1 MLFCLLFV
9 NSFPVERN
17 PFSFLSWC
25 LRSCNLTSPLSR
37 QPAYFFRPLLPY
49 YPVFCKSEGFRSI
62 PIANFLSRG
71 RGYCLFFTSF
81 KNILVRLLRISR
93 SPYVWCWPFRPSFPF
108 RKHSK
113 PYHCWKEGLL
123 LFGCCKGIAFRLSPS
138 LCNSPRGLL
147 FFSFLLASPVAEKH
161 FLCFESIVSTFP
173 ALILVLILVVLDLVS
188 PSVLNPSRRKCRSMK
203 KGKSF
208 ILFYYTS
215 LWSSFSDNDYLLSVW
230 SPLTCWL
237 TRGEDWVCFL
247 SCFVSRVCVCGWL

>member
-1 MLFCLLFV
+1 MLFCLLLV

-17 PFSFLSWC
+17 HFSFLSWC
-25 LRSCNLTSPLSR
+25 LRSSNLTSPLSR

-49 YPVFCKSEGFRSI
+49 YPVFRKSEGFRSI
-62 PIANFLSRG
+62 PIANFFSRG

-147 FFSFLLASPVAEKH
+147 FFSSSISRSGEAFPLLRINRINLS
-161 FLCFESIVSTFP
+161 STNP
-173 ALILVLILVVLDLVS
+173 CANSCSAWLSLSVS
-188 PSVLNPSRRKCRSMK
+188 PQSVS
-203 KGKSF
+203 
-208 ILFYYTS
+208 
-215 LWSSFSDNDYLLSVW
+215 
-230 SPLTCWL
+230 
-237 TRGEDWVCFL
+237 
-247 SCFVSRVCVCGWL
+247 